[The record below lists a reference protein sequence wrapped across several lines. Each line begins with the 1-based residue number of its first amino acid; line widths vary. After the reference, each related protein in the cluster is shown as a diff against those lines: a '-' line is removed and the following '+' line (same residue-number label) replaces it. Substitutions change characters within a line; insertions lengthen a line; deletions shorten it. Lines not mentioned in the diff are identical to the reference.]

1 MDKSAER
8 ERTWWIMVQKA
19 DAERVQC
26 GQRQNEKT
34 WWVEM
39 LGEDSDVGRG
49 PVDTGEDRRHYGQRY
64 RKREELVDQGT
75 RCDIVDQG
83 LNKRHVGR

>member
-1 MDKSAER
+1 
-8 ERTWWIMVQKA
+8 
-19 DAERVQC
+19 
-26 GQRQNEKT
+26 
-34 WWVEM
+34 M
-39 LGEDSDVGRG
+39 LGEDSDVRRG